1 MPAKKP
7 ADSPK
12 KKTAPAK
19 APAPARK
26 AAPAKAPAKKAAA
39 KKAPAKKAAAAP
51 APAPA
56 ALPPAKKRAAKA
68 AKAALPSGIL
78 EGEALAR
85 VLAGY
90 ADDKKAEN
98 IVMLDVRG
106 LASITDFLVICTG
119 SSLPHLRAIQNE
131 IADRAREEHKVKPWS
146 SQGTP
151 DSGWVLLDYSDVVV
165 HIFHTEKRDLYQ
177 LEDFWNDAPRL
188 K

>member
-12 KKTAPAK
+12 KKSAPAK

-39 KKAPAKKAAAAP
+39 KKAPAKKAAAP
-51 APAPA
+51 AVPAPA
-56 ALPPAKKRAAKA
+56 APPVKKRAAKA
-68 AKAALPSGIL
+68 AKSTLPAGTP
-78 EGEALAR
+78 EGEPLAR
-85 VLAGY
+85 VLAGF

-119 SSLPHLRAIQNE
+119 SSMPHLRAIQNE
-131 IADRAREEHKVKPWS
+131 IADRARDEYKIKPWS

-177 LEDFWNDAPRL
+177 LEEFWNDAPRL
-188 K
+188 T